1 MPYWLSANIVDSPCP
16 PPPPTKYLSSNQS
29 PCIARLAKSPSTR
42 DNNALCVLLFTAQ
55 IDIHTQGFFSGPVPC
70 RFRRQSFAH
79 PLSRSSLKCHPYYSC
94 FIEMQ
99 LHVQRLKEMQR
110 LQTPLEIIAR
120 SGNCHPVLG
129 RSSKDRDF
137 FVHSRNFI

>member
-1 MPYWLSANIVDSPCP
+1 
-16 PPPPTKYLSSNQS
+16 
-29 PCIARLAKSPSTR
+29 
-42 DNNALCVLLFTAQ
+42 
-55 IDIHTQGFFSGPVPC
+55 
-70 RFRRQSFAH
+70 
-79 PLSRSSLKCHPYYSC
+79 
-94 FIEMQ
+94 MQ

-137 FVHSRNFI
+137 FVHSRNFIFFLIILRLTEPKKGTV